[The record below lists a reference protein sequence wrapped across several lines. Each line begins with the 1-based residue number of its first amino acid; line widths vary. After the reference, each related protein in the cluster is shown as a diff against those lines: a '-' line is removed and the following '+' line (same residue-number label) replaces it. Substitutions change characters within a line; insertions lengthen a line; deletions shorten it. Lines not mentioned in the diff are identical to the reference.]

1 MTGIVKARHEDNMY
15 ILLLYIFF
23 SIFLFQANG
32 SFFNEADIA
41 LFEAFAIF
49 CGIGI
54 HNTKMYEGA
63 LKMMAKQKVALDC
76 LSYHASASVED
87 TEDLAKASIPDA
99 EKFSLYR

>member
-1 MTGIVKARHEDNMY
+1 MKIQCINY
-15 ILLLYIFF
+15 FFFF
-23 SIFLFQANG
+23 SIFPFQANG
-32 SFFNEADIA
+32 SYFNEADIA

-63 LKMMAKQKVALDC
+63 LKMIAKQKVALDC
-76 LSYHASASVED
+76 LSYHASASGED

>member
-1 MTGIVKARHEDNMY
+1 
-15 ILLLYIFF
+15 
-23 SIFLFQANG
+23 
-32 SFFNEADIA
+32 
-41 LFEAFAIF
+41 
-49 CGIGI
+49 
-54 HNTKMYEGA
+54 MYEGA